1 MQISGL
7 KFFWASRKII
17 FKAFRW
23 AVYPGSGKA
32 PSLQTL
38 ASDLPLSPIKNYTG
52 SRKALSCRNK
62 SMVLWVAKI
71 EGHGIIEANS
81 LGESVSSKH
90 ERFTQARVAYRVRNL
105 EGVKERQIHKPKGGV
120 SNSSKLK
127 ASRGTDVSED
137 ELGQIKVM
145 GRPLETYIWEEV
157 NNDLTCQPMKIKL
170 LRA

>member
-1 MQISGL
+1 
-7 KFFWASRKII
+7 
-17 FKAFRW
+17 
-23 AVYPGSGKA
+23 
-32 PSLQTL
+32 
-38 ASDLPLSPIKNYTG
+38 
-52 SRKALSCRNK
+52 
-62 SMVLWVAKI
+62 MVSWVAKI